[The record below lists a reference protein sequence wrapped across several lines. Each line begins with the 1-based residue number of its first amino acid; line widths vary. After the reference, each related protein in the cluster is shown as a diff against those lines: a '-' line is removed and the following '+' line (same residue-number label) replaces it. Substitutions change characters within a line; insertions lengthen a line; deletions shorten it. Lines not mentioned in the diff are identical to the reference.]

1 MPSALTSD
9 GAAARR
15 PRTLLRL
22 VAVLALL
29 GLLATACAGEDAAVG
44 DAEPTEDAESAAAST
59 DDDGSGEDADADA
72 DADDDTVAAVSTDA
86 AGVEVTG
93 ELDAK
98 PAITLPGGE
107 PPSDLIVVDLVEGD
121 GEEVP
126 AGATVTTHYVGVS
139 WTNDGEEF
147 DSSWDRGQPATF
159 PLSGVIAGWTEGI
172 PGMKVGGRRLLVI
185 PPDQAYGASAPS
197 PAIAANDTL
206 VFVIDLV
213 EVVPP
218 PEPVTPGT
226 DTFGVEVSGDAGT
239 KPAITL
245 PGGEPPTELVVV
257 DLIEGDGPEVPVDA
271 TVTTDYVGVSWTN
284 DGEEFDSSWDRGQPA
299 TFPLSG
305 VIEGWTVGIPGMRAG
320 GRRLLI
326 IPPDQAYGASAPS
339 PAIAA
344 NDTLVFVIDL
354 VESS

>member
-1 MPSALTSD
+1 MRPRRAPGGASARPRPLLLVLLVVMAL
-9 GAAARR
+9 AAACGSDD
-15 PRTLLRL
+15 PTLS
-22 VAVLALL
+22 
-29 GLLATACAGEDAAVG
+29 D
-44 DAEPTEDAESAAAST
+44 PTEDAGADDTAAGSATT
-59 DDDGSGEDADADA
+59 DDP
-72 DADDDTVAAVSTDA
+72 ADDGTSDDAAEDTAAAVSTDA
-86 AGVEVTG
+86 HGVEVTG
-93 ELDAK
+93 DLDAK
-98 PAITLPGGE
+98 PAITLPDGE
-107 PPSDLIVVDLVEGD
+107 PPTELVVVDLVEGD

-139 WTNDGEEF
+139 WTNDGAEF
-147 DSSWDRGQPATF
+147 DSSWDRGEPATF
-159 PLSGVIAGWTEGI
+159 PLSGVIAGWTDGI
-172 PGMKVGGRRLLVI
+172 PGMKVGGRRMLII

-206 VFVIDLV
+206 VFVIDMV

-218 PEPVTPGT
+218 PEPITPST
-226 DTFGVEVSGDAGT
+226 DTQGVEVSGDLDT
-239 KPAITL
+239 KPEITL
-245 PGGEPPTELVVV
+245 PDGEPPAELVVV
-257 DLIEGDGPEVPVDA
+257 DLVEGDGEEVGFEA

-284 DGEEFDSSWDRGQPA
+284 GGEEFDSSWDRGEPA

-305 VIEGWTVGIPGMRAG
+305 VIQGWSQGIPGMKVG

-354 VESS
+354 VAIG